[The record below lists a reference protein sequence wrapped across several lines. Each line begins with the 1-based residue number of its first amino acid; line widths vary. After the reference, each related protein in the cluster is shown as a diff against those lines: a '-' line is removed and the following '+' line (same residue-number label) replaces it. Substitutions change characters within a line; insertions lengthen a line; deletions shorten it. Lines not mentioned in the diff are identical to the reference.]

1 VQDLGAGEIM
11 LTSIERDGTMRGYD
25 LDLIGK
31 VSAATNVPLIAAGG
45 AGKIDDFGAAVDSG
59 ADAVAAGA
67 MFVFHGPHRAVLIT
81 YPSRADLKT
90 VL

>member
-1 VQDLGAGEIM
+1 M

-25 LDLIGK
+25 LELIRK
-31 VSAATNVPLIAAGG
+31 VGGALGIPLIAAGG
-45 AGKIDDFGAAVDSG
+45 AGKTADFGEAVAHG

-81 YPSRADLKT
+81 YPSRAELKA
-90 VL
+90 VI